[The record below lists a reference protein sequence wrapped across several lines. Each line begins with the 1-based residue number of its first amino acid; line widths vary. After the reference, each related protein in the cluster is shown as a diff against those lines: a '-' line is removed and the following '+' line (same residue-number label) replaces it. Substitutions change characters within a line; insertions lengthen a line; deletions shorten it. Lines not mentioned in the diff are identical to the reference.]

1 MSSKARSA
9 RRAAAR
15 ANSPNAQQSGMT
27 LPQVL
32 TSLSNRIVGLE
43 NLIAEYEK
51 VIEEHEARIKK
62 HEERIKVLEKG
73 GGCPICEVCGEP
85 VANGAQLVYSQ
96 VDGVPRTWHQH
107 CHDKTLEAANKETE

>member
-1 MSSKARSA
+1 MSSKARSI

-15 ANSPNAQQSGMT
+15 ANSPGAKQKGMT

-51 VIEEHEARIKK
+51 VIEEHEARLK
-62 HEERIKVLEKG
+62 
-73 GGCPICEVCGEP
+73 
-85 VANGAQLVYSQ
+85 A
-96 VDGVPRTWHQH
+96 
-107 CHDKTLEAANKETE
+107 LEAANKEPEQMTP